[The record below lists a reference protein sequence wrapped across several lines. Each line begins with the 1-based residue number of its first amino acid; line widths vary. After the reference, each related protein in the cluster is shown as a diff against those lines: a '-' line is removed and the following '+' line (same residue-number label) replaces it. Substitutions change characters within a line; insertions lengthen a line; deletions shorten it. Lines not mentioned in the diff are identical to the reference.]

1 MTPEEHRLQERAV
14 LTGKAGLLAFE
25 VPEDEGG
32 ESKGTETGL
41 SLRKRGKGS
50 FFFDQGAKRRR
61 RGSKIE
67 GKKERKGCLEG
78 IR

>member
-14 LTGKAGLLAFE
+14 LTGKPGPLAFE

-50 FFFDQGAKRRR
+50 FFF
-61 RGSKIE
+61 
-67 GKKERKGCLEG
+67 
-78 IR
+78 